1 MSLRTIATPPSA
13 AHLAGTLH
21 GPAVDLK
28 PGQAVP
34 TGASKAARM
43 HIENR
48 SIPTLTGKVM
58 IGRDR
63 NGNELAVVSP
73 DSKNLYGS
81 YDSYWWLMN
90 ESIPNP
96 YRSGADEAYVLKLD
110 AERTMVALLS
120 SPTSDKQNGRLTSR
134 IVSTVGFEPENFF
147 ENGDPL
153 TFVPIPKEQLV
164 TNNGKVVIV
173 VRHRVTGES
182 YQRYVDMPD
191 GVLGVAALVLEQ

>member
-1 MSLRTIATPPSA
+1 
-13 AHLAGTLH
+13 
-21 GPAVDLK
+21 
-28 PGQAVP
+28 
-34 TGASKAARM
+34 M

-58 IGRDR
+58 IGPDR

-120 SPTSDKQNGRLTSR
+120 SPTSDKQNGRLSSR

-147 ENGDPL
+147 KNGELL

-182 YQRYVDMPD
+182 YEKYVDMPD
-191 GVLGVAALVLEQ
+191 GVMGVAALVLEQ